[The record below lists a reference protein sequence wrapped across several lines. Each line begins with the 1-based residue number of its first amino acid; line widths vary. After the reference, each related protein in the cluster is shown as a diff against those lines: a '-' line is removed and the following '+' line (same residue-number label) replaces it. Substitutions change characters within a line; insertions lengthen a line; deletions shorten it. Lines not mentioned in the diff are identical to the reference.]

1 MTAEPPPRTRWPA
14 HVYGTG
20 TEPDYRFTL
29 ANERTF
35 LAWLRTS
42 LALVA
47 GAVALDALATGHSRA
62 VVQVVAGTL
71 VSLGAAG
78 TVLAWLRWSAN
89 ERAIRRGDPL
99 PGFGAGAVACVA
111 LLVVAG
117 AAAAL
122 VLLP

>member
-1 MTAEPPPRTRWPA
+1 
-14 HVYGTG
+14 
-20 TEPDYRFTL
+20 L

-47 GAVALDALATGHSRA
+47 GAVALDALATDYSRA
-62 VVQVVAGTL
+62 VVQVLAGALAT
-71 VSLGAAG
+71 LGAAG
-78 TVLAWLRWSAN
+78 TVLAWLRWGAN

-99 PGFGAGAVACVA
+99 PGFAAGAVASGA
-111 LLVVAG
+111 LLVIAG

>member
-1 MTAEPPPRTRWPA
+1 MTAEQRSRPRWPA
-14 HVYGTG
+14 RVYGSG
-20 TEPDYRFTL
+20 SEPDYRFTL

-47 GAVALDALATGHSRA
+47 GAVALDALATDYSRA
-62 VVQVVAGTL
+62 VVQAVAGAL
-71 VSLGAAG
+71 VVLGAAG
-78 TVLAWLRWSAN
+78 TVLAWVRWSAN

-99 PGFGAGAVACVA
+99 PGFGAGALACAA
-111 LLVVAG
+111 LLVIAG
-117 AAAAL
+117 TAAAL